1 MRPRT
6 LAKDWLCA
14 CRAKNGDAHDRCEG
28 CGAVR
33 PRALLRPSRLGP
45 GAVHVCA
52 PDPETGV
59 CLCGRRVVTDEE
71 GKRLARAAKAALG
84 Q

>member
-1 MRPRT
+1 MT
-6 LAKDWLCA
+6 DWLCV

-33 PRALLRPSRLGP
+33 PRALLRPSRPGP
-45 GAVHVCA
+45 GPVHVCA
-52 PDPETGV
+52 PEPETGV